1 MEISNE
7 DKEFL
12 ELYSDSIY
20 EKPSV
25 TVDAVILRL
34 VDKDT
39 NNYRKLPE
47 KKLQVF
53 LTNRKY
59 PPFKDKYA
67 VVGTFID
74 LNNELA
80 QTMKLCV
87 KNKVGLDN
95 FYYEQ
100 LYTFGEK
107 QRDPR
112 TRVLSVSYMLL
123 TNQSVL
129 ENGEWFDIDLKY
141 GDMKVENLKNGYRT
155 SRQVKLILTG
165 KDVVLDNEL
174 IVKTEKRGIESASE
188 VLVEN
193 SALAFDHVK
202 IIYYA
207 LNRLRNKLEYTDI
220 IFNLLNE
227 KFTLTELKNSYE
239 VILGEKLLDAN
250 FRRKTANLV
259 LPLNEYTQDKGHRPS
274 QLFMH
279 NPNWNKENIV
289 WLIMKKYFLDYIKT
303 ISIM

>member
-1 MEISNE
+1 MEISDE
-7 DKEFL
+7 DKKFL

-34 VDKDT
+34 VDKET

-47 KKLQVF
+47 KKLQVY
-53 LTNRKY
+53 LLNRKY
-59 PPFKDKYA
+59 SPFKDKFA
-67 VVGTFID
+67 IVGTFID

-80 QTMKLCV
+80 KTMKLCV
-87 KNKVGLDN
+87 ESKVGLEN

-123 TNQSVL
+123 TNQSKL
-129 ENGEWFDIDLKY
+129 HGGEWFDIDLNNGKIKLESF
-141 GDMKVENLKNGYRT
+141 DNGYRLE
-155 SRQVKLILTG
+155 REVGIILTSG
-165 KDVVLDNEL
+165 DTVLKNNL
-174 IVKTEKRGIESASE
+174 IVKSEKKGIERVSE
-188 VLVEN
+188 VEVVN
-193 SALAFDHVK
+193 SDIAFDHIK

-207 LNRLRNKLEYTDI
+207 LNRLKNKLEYTDI
-220 IFNLLNE
+220 IFNLMKE

-239 VILGEKLLDAN
+239 VILGERLLDAN
-250 FRRKTANLV
+250 FRRKTASLV

-274 QLFMH
+274 QLFKH
-279 NPNWNKENIV
+279 NPNWNKDN
-289 WLIMKKYFLDYIKT
+289 LI
-303 ISIM
+303 

>member
-1 MEISNE
+1 MDISNE
-7 DKEFL
+7 DKKFL
-12 ELYSDSIY
+12 ELYSDSVY

-34 VDKDT
+34 VDKEI

-47 KKLQVF
+47 KKLQVY
-53 LTNRKY
+53 LMNRQY
-59 PPFKDKYA
+59 PPFKDKFA

-80 QTMKLCV
+80 STMKLCV
-87 KNKVGLDN
+87 KNKVGLEN

-123 TNQSVL
+123 TVQA
-129 ENGEWFDIDLKY
+129 EFHGGEWFDIDLNY
-141 GDMKVENLKNGYRT
+141 GNVKLESFENGYRLEREVELML
-155 SRQVKLILTG
+155 SCGDI
-165 KDVVLDNEL
+165 VLKNNL
-174 IVKTEKRGIESASE
+174 VVKTEKKGIESISE
-188 VLVEN
+188 VEVIN
-193 SALAFDHVK
+193 SSIAFDHIK

-207 LNRLRNKLEYTDI
+207 LNRLKNKLEYTDI
-220 IFNLLNE
+220 IFNLLHE

-250 FRRKTANLV
+250 FRRKTSSLV

-274 QLFMH
+274 QLFKH
-279 NPNWNKENIV
+279 NPNWNKDNLV
-289 WLIMKKYFLDYIKT
+289 
-303 ISIM
+303 

>member
-1 MEISNE
+1 MEISVE
-7 DKEFL
+7 DKKFL

-34 VDKDT
+34 VDKET

-47 KKLQVF
+47 KKLQVY
-53 LTNRKY
+53 LLNRKY
-59 PPFKDKYA
+59 SPFKDKFA
-67 VVGTFID
+67 IVGTFID

-80 QTMKLCV
+80 KTMKLCV
-87 KNKVGLDN
+87 ESKVGLEN

-123 TNQSVL
+123 TNQSKL
-129 ENGEWFDIDLKY
+129 HGGEWFDIDLNNGKI
-141 GDMKVENLKNGYRT
+141 KLESFENGYR
-155 SRQVKLILTG
+155 SEREVGIILTSG
-165 KDVVLDNEL
+165 DTVLKNNL
-174 IVKTEKRGIESASE
+174 IVKSEKKGIERVSE
-188 VLVEN
+188 VEVVN
-193 SALAFDHVK
+193 SDIAFDHIK

-207 LNRLRNKLEYTDI
+207 LNRLKNKLEYTDI
-220 IFNLLNE
+220 IFNLMKE

-250 FRRKTANLV
+250 FRRKTASLV

-274 QLFMH
+274 QLFKH
-279 NPNWNKENIV
+279 NPNWNKDN
-289 WLIMKKYFLDYIKT
+289 LI
-303 ISIM
+303 

>member
-1 MEISNE
+1 MEISDE
-7 DKEFL
+7 DKKFL

-34 VDKDT
+34 VDKET

-47 KKLQVF
+47 KKLQVY
-53 LTNRKY
+53 LLNRKY
-59 PPFKDKYA
+59 PPFKDKFA
-67 VVGTFID
+67 IVGTFID

-80 QTMKLCV
+80 KTMKLCV
-87 KNKVGLDN
+87 ESKVGLGN

-123 TNQSVL
+123 TNQSKL
-129 ENGEWFDIDLKY
+129 HGGEWFDIDLNNGKIKLESF
-141 GDMKVENLKNGYRT
+141 DNGYR
-155 SRQVKLILTG
+155 SEREVEIILTSG
-165 KDVVLDNEL
+165 DTVLKNNL
-174 IVKTEKRGIESASE
+174 IVKSEKKGIERVSKVE
-188 VLVEN
+188 VVN
-193 SALAFDHVK
+193 SDIAFDHIK

-207 LNRLRNKLEYTDI
+207 LNRLKNKLEYTDI
-220 IFNLLNE
+220 IFNLMKE

-239 VILGEKLLDAN
+239 VILGERLLDAN
-250 FRRKTANLV
+250 FRRKTASLV

-274 QLFMH
+274 QLFKH
-279 NPNWNKENIV
+279 NPNWNKDN
-289 WLIMKKYFLDYIKT
+289 LI
-303 ISIM
+303 

>member
-1 MEISNE
+1 MEISDE
-7 DKEFL
+7 DKKFL

-34 VDKDT
+34 VDKET

-47 KKLQVF
+47 KKLQVY
-53 LTNRKY
+53 LLNRKY
-59 PPFKDKYA
+59 SPFKDKFA
-67 VVGTFID
+67 IVGTFID

-80 QTMKLCV
+80 KTMKLCV
-87 KNKVGLDN
+87 ESKVGLEN

-123 TNQSVL
+123 TNQSKL
-129 ENGEWFDIDLKY
+129 HGGEWFDIDLNNGKIKLESF
-141 GDMKVENLKNGYRT
+141 DNGYR
-155 SRQVKLILTG
+155 SEREVGIILTSG
-165 KDVVLDNEL
+165 DTVLKNNL
-174 IVKTEKRGIESASE
+174 IVKSEKKGIERVSE
-188 VLVEN
+188 VEVVN
-193 SALAFDHVK
+193 SDIAFDHIK

-207 LNRLRNKLEYTDI
+207 LNRLKNKLEYTDI
-220 IFNLLNE
+220 IFNLMKE

-239 VILGEKLLDAN
+239 VILGERLLDAN
-250 FRRKTANLV
+250 FRRKTASLV

-274 QLFMH
+274 QLFKH
-279 NPNWNKENIV
+279 NPNWNKDN
-289 WLIMKKYFLDYIKT
+289 LI
-303 ISIM
+303 